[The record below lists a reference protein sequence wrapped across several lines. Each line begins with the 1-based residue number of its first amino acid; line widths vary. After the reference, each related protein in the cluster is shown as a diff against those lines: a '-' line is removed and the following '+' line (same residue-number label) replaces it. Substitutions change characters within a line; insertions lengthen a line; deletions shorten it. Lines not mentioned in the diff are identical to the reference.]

1 MCTTFTEHV
10 RDFGPN
16 CDPAGCVLPKL
27 EQLLR
32 RRMRQ
37 RNLLTAPP
45 NFLGY
50 SGITAWDAPGAFE
63 DVVVD
68 CYIFAFLDRL
78 QGLRNQLR
86 IRPNIDGLISR
97 NAKHFLLE
105 RQKRYDPV
113 GYAVFGN
120 VEGAASDMV
129 AAGELAAEGTGEGR
143 LQNSSVLRLDQLA
156 AAGELATTDRLRGLL
171 AEAPDWAEVLQYLTS
186 TTEEG
191 QVWVAEFLRQLRA
204 AGVVAVRVGD
214 VVAAIAE
221 QVREDW
227 AARHAVPA
235 SQLGQEGE
243 EDFGVVVRLVW
254 PDTRA
259 ADQDQW
265 EMLKRVVPEQI
276 GRLERQQRVRD
287 RLAKVFQE
295 LVRLVEAGGPS
306 PPSQADL
313 VRELGV
319 PRETVS
325 TDFSLLR
332 EVISGI
338 LPENPDG

>member
-1 MCTTFTEHV
+1 
-10 RDFGPN
+10 
-16 CDPAGCVLPKL
+16 
-27 EQLLR
+27 
-32 RRMRQ
+32 
-37 RNLLTAPP
+37 
-45 NFLGY
+45 
-50 SGITAWDAPGAFE
+50 
-63 DVVVD
+63 
-68 CYIFAFLDRL
+68 
-78 QGLRNQLR
+78 
-86 IRPNIDGLISR
+86 
-97 NAKHFLLE
+97 
-105 RQKRYDPV
+105 
-113 GYAVFGN
+113 
-120 VEGAASDMV
+120 
-129 AAGELAAEGTGEGR
+129 
-143 LQNSSVLRLDQLA
+143 
-156 AAGELATTDRLRGLL
+156 
-171 AEAPDWAEVLQYLTS
+171 
-186 TTEEG
+186 
-191 QVWVAEFLRQLRA
+191 
-204 AGVVAVRVGD
+204 VVAVRVGD

-221 QVREDW
+221 QAREDW

-235 SQLGQEGE
+235 SELGQEGE